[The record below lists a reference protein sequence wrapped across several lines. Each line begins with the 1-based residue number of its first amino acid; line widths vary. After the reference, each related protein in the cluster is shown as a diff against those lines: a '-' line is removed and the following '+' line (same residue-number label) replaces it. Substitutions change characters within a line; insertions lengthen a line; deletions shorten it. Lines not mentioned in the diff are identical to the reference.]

1 MKELG
6 INVGDAAAVWYIQI
20 LASTVTMTLPLNPQL
35 RPMVLEHTRRAL
47 DNIPPLSLCPA
58 STERPKFLSKYVLQE
73 VEKFVTD
80 IAL

>member
-1 MKELG
+1 MLDSLSCSFTSISFLTNSKSHH
-6 INVGDAAAVWYIQI
+6 YI
-20 LASTVTMTLPLNPQL
+20 MFY
-35 RPMVLEHTRRAL
+35 RRAL

-58 STERPKFLSKYVLQE
+58 SSERPKFLSKYVLQE